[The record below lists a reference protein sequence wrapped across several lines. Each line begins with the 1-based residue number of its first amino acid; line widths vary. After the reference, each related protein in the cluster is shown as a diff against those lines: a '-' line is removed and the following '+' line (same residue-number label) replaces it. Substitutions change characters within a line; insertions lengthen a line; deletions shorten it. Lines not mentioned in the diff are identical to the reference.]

1 MINMVIFAS
10 GEGSNAER
18 LMEYFSAHPEAR
30 ITWII
35 TNREKAGVVQRAK
48 KFRKGIQFITSETLN
63 EMSEQLV
70 EFLRVEKT
78 DLILLAGFLLK
89 VPSSFISAFPDRI
102 INLHPSLLPKYGGK
116 GMYGIHVHR
125 AVIENKESN
134 SGITIHLVNEEYDK
148 GEILLQHSCT
158 LENGETA
165 ESLAE
170 KIKQLEHAYYP
181 RAVEEYVQK
190 IKII

>member
-89 VPSSFISAFPDRI
+89 IPSAMVSAFPNRI
-102 INLHPSLLPKYGGK
+102 INLHPSLLPEYGGK
-116 GMYGIHVHR
+116 GMYGVHVHR
-125 AVIENKESN
+125 AVIENKEKV
-134 SGITIHLVNEEYDK
+134 SGITIHLVNDEYDK
-148 GEILLQHSCT
+148 GEILLQQSCS
-158 LENGETA
+158 LVNGETQ

-170 KIKQLEHAYYP
+170 KIKQLEHIHYP
-181 RAVEEYVQK
+181 IAVEQYLKK
-190 IKII
+190 IKIE